1 MSRLT
6 RAGIIGTALLL
17 AAASAAGAQTKKDA
31 ADLGEKERTL
41 QQTQKRLKEE
51 RAKAADARKREAS
64 LLTELEAI
72 DKRLTDKRRQVAAL
86 DARVRRAQRS
96 ATSSATSR
104 DSRSSGRDRKTGS
117 ASDSGP
123 CTACRRKAA
132 RSPSCSRATIPWPSP
147 SACAT

>member
-17 AAASAAGAQTKKDA
+17 AAASAAGAQTKKDT

-86 DARVRRAQRS
+86 DARVKRAQ
-96 ATSSATSR
+96 TEIGDLQR
-104 DSRSSGRDRKTGS
+104 DI
-117 ASDSGP
+117 
-123 CTACRRKAA
+123 A
-132 RSPSCSRATIPWPSP
+132 RLEIQRAGQEDGLGQRLR
-147 SACAT
+147 AMYRLQA